1 MADRADEQPIPPILQ
16 AARRR
21 LRQEQL
27 AERHGVSF
35 ATADSGKGGVTTPQG
50 MARTVI
56 APLAAKKFG
65 GNTRKRL

>member
-1 MADRADEQPIPPILQ
+1 MSIPPSLQ
-16 AARRR
+16 AIRRQ
-21 LRQEQL
+21 LGQAQEQL

-35 ATADSGKGGVTTPQG
+35 ATVDSGKGGVTTPQG

-65 GNTRKRL
+65 GNTR